1 MNVLG
6 NSISASPHENEEAL
20 RAANKAAGALCDPGD
35 IKDAPPAI
43 DGFLLARSRLLGPTL
58 ISLSTFFPAAL
69 PPHRRSKPLERR
81 KGNLDWSGGTSGNLQ
96 TALWILD
103 ESSCG
108 INWVILTLFLVAGPR
123 RLEVSLSL
131 AVPPGP
137 PRFGDQNEVRRGLYL
152 RMQLGLSLVSAH
164 DGFQTAAHLQIQAGN
179 HGIGAHDGFQTAAH
193 LQIQAGNHGIG
204 DQGGSL
210 LAWNFNCLLQWTR
223 WIQRHSISYYALRL
237 FSNWWRIPG
246 GLQLS
251 SDFQGRFPNFVGN
264 HTLLHGRI
272 QLVSN

>member
-1 MNVLG
+1 MQ
-6 NSISASPHENEEAL
+6 
-20 RAANKAAGALCDPGD
+20 R
-35 IKDAPPAI
+35 
-43 DGFLLARSRLLGPTL
+43 
-58 ISLSTFFPAAL
+58 
-69 PPHRRSKPLERR
+69 
-81 KGNLDWSGGTSGNLQ
+81 
-96 TALWILD
+96 
-103 ESSCG
+103 
-108 INWVILTLFLVAGPR
+108 GPR

-131 AVPPGP
+131 ALPPGP

-152 RMQLGLSLVSAH
+152 RMQLGLSLVS
-164 DGFQTAAHLQIQAGN
+164 
-179 HGIGAHDGFQTAAH
+179 AHDGFQTAAH

-251 SDFQGRFPNFVGN
+251 SDFQGRFPNFVVI
-264 HTLLHGRI
+264 I
-272 QLVSN
+272 QGSRWLQVFLSMSAFSSVPGGPPAG